1 MTELESFI
9 EKMNEKNVVIH
20 YAQIYKNDKLIQEY
34 NRIGT
39 KTRLNVYSV
48 SKSVTAIGVG
58 IAIDEGLL
66 RLEQKVSDF
75 YPEYLGICPQITK
88 ITIRDLLTM
97 TCGLK
102 EQLFFSDDPERYI
115 VKDWVDYFMKSE
127 FAYEPGEHF
136 EYCNFNTYILACIIE
151 KVSSE
156 TLLSYMTS
164 RFFNK
169 IGIGNPDWLVCP
181 KGHNTAANG
190 LLLTIDEM
198 SRIGRFLLKKGKWN
212 GEQILSESFIEDATH
227 NHITTNMPKAGY
239 GYQFW
244 INPDKNSYRADG
256 KYGQY
261 IVVLPEQQSVIT
273 MQALEGRKIFNDVWS
288 ELIVPYMNSQAS
300 Y

>member
-48 SKSVTAIGVG
+48 SKSVTAIGIG

-136 EYCNFNTYILACIIE
+136 EYCN
-151 KVSSE
+151 
-156 TLLSYMTS
+156 
-164 RFFNK
+164 
-169 IGIGNPDWLVCP
+169 
-181 KGHNTAANG
+181 
-190 LLLTIDEM
+190 
-198 SRIGRFLLKKGKWN
+198 
-212 GEQILSESFIEDATH
+212 
-227 NHITTNMPKAGY
+227 
-239 GYQFW
+239 
-244 INPDKNSYRADG
+244 
-256 KYGQY
+256 
-261 IVVLPEQQSVIT
+261 
-273 MQALEGRKIFNDVWS
+273 
-288 ELIVPYMNSQAS
+288 
-300 Y
+300 